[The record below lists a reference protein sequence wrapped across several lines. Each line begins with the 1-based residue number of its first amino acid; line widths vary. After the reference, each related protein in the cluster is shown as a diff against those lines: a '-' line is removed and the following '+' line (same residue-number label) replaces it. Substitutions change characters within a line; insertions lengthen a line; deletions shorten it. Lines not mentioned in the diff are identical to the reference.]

1 VTRFTLPRVPWQVTG
16 NHWLAL
22 PCIHP
27 ADGAIHA
34 IGVVNRSAR
43 AAVEFAGAADFLDGR
58 GEALARPTLRIAG
71 RTQELA
77 AGGIAWERA
86 FGWLP
91 TFTASLPEV
100 LVRGTV
106 FAPYGRDA
114 DVAGA
119 VYAFAVENR
128 SGAPLDVELS
138 LEGVLG
144 HRQQRVRTARAFD
157 DAHRASR
164 AGDSLVILEGAALPS
179 YAALAIGGDGEATIE
194 LSDAASPAWAV
205 RKRTTLAAGAR
216 TEFAFYVG
224 AGPERDGA
232 EATVGVMRRRGWRE
246 LLRATRAALQSFE
259 QSTGNDSLDRLLN
272 RNLLFAY
279 FYSVVRALDD
289 AHFYVVRS
297 RAPWNEHGMTI
308 TEWEALSWVL
318 AAVELADPDL
328 AREVLIRAC
337 ELHGYAPGSGVRYLD
352 GTLFQAGFAVE
363 SAAAYAIAAERYMSR
378 TGDETVL
385 EEPAVADALYASWE
399 DIEARRDGHR
409 PLYATEVLPSG
420 RPAPLPFTAH
430 ANAVVAHALE
440 VLKRVLDERTA
451 ERVEDAEAARSELR
465 RVFADGGA
473 AEAVFHG
480 AVDLTG
486 AIVADDDPVGS
497 LFWLPY
503 HGATS
508 RDDAVYRRTVASLEA
523 APHGHLATHCA
534 RLLGPRSREALE
546 WIRRAP
552 MDNGLAAELL
562 DGEGRVT
569 ANGGDAALA
578 GLLAYTVW
586 YAVNVLGTQA

>member
-1 VTRFTLPRVPWQVTG
+1 VPWQVTG

-58 GEALARPTLRIAG
+58 GEPLARPVLRVDG
-71 RTQELA
+71 RERELA

-86 FGWLP
+86 FAWLP
-91 TFTASLPEV
+91 TFTASAEGVIL
-100 LVRGTV
+100 RGTI

-128 SGAPLDVELS
+128 SGAPIDVELS
-138 LEGVLG
+138 LEGRLG

-157 DAHRASR
+157 DAHRVTR
-164 AGDSLVILEGAALPS
+164 VGDSLVVLEGAALPS
-179 YAALAIGGDGEATIE
+179 YAALALGADGEATVE
-194 LSDAASPAWAV
+194 VDADARPSWAV
-205 RKRTTLAAGAR
+205 RSRTTVPAGAR
-216 TEFAFYVG
+216 HELAFYIG

-259 QSTGNDSLDRLLN
+259 QSTGSDSLDRLLN
-272 RNLLFAY
+272 RNLLFTY
-279 FYSVVRALDD
+279 FYSLVRALDD

-297 RAPWNEHGMTI
+297 RAPWNEYGMTI
-308 TEWEALSWVL
+308 SEWEALSWVV
-318 AAVELADPDL
+318 AAVEIADPEL
-328 AREVLIRAC
+328 AREVLFRVC

-352 GTLFQAGFAVE
+352 GTLFQAGFTIE
-363 SAAAYAIAAERYMSR
+363 SAAAYAVAVERYMSR

-399 DIEARRDGHR
+399 DLEARRDGHR

-420 RPAPLPFTAH
+420 RPAPLPYTAH
-430 ANAVVAHALE
+430 ANAVVAHALDI
-440 VLKRVLDERTA
+440 LKGVLDEKTA

-465 RVFADGGA
+465 RVFAGGDA
-473 AEAVFHG
+473 TDAVFHSG
-480 AVDLTG
+480 VDLAG
-486 AIVADDDPVGS
+486 ATVAEDDPVGS

-508 RDDAVYRRTVASLEA
+508 RDDAVYRRTVAPLEA
-523 APHGHLATHCA
+523 APHGHLAMHCA

-552 MDNGLAAELL
+552 LDNGLAAELV
-562 DGEGRVT
+562 DDSGRAT
-569 ANGGDAALA
+569 ANGGDAALG

-586 YAVNVLGTQA
+586 YAVNVLGTQP